1 MSALRAVARVGHMT
15 LFPAALGLALLV
27 EALTVRRR
35 WVVAA
40 VVVGCMVVE
49 QPHRRPSFDKAAA
62 MARVDLI
69 ASMVPAEAETF
80 LLAVTGSSW
89 DKYLHDDAA
98 WVALEAGIPTVNGRY
113 GHFPP
118 DYPFREP
125 WIRRPGDAEDIRTS
139 LSTWAGS
146 HDLAAHGV
154 RLIGVAPRPPG
165 KRAQRASPGPEVE
178 AQD

>member
-1 MSALRAVARVGHMT
+1 ML

-27 EALTVRRR
+27 EALTTRRR
-35 WVVAA
+35 WVIAA
-40 VVVGCMVVE
+40 VVVSCVMVE

-62 MARVDLI
+62 TARVELI
-69 ASMVPAEAETF
+69 ASRVPAEAETF
-80 LLAVTGSSW
+80 LLAISGSSW

-118 DYPFREP
+118 DYPFRAP
-125 WIRRPGDAEDIRTS
+125 WIQGPTDAENVRTD
-139 LSTWAGS
+139 LSTWAG
-146 HDLAAHGV
+146 DHGLTAKGS
-154 RLIGVAPRPPG
+154 RLIRVAPRPPG
-165 KRAQRASPGPEVE
+165 KRARKASSGPQVE